1 MTYIRAPT
9 PILIAV
15 MWLTRIAGTVFALG
29 GLGFFVAAWQDKS
42 SALVAMGLA
51 VLAFGLACISI
62 RRSHDGR
69 LEYGFFRRTR

>member
-1 MTYIRAPT
+1 MTDMRAPT

-29 GLGFFVAAWQDKS
+29 GLGFFVVAWQDKS
-42 SALVAMGLA
+42 LSPVAMGLGA
-51 VLAFGLACISI
+51 LAFGVACTSI
-62 RRSHDGR
+62 RRSHDGG